1 MIEDDSF
8 RYRLQLGRNLEFLRN
23 IKEQQQISLV
33 PPPPGL
39 RKYMNDLEEEN
50 QRLEAL
56 IASEETK
63 NAATTQAFLIQ
74 ALRNCIRDHIEADR
88 SRDKAQ
94 AIDAIVED
102 IRRFM
107 IEPRGIVPNETTIAA
122 MKEAQDGDLQSFNSV
137 QEVMAHLDSDDAEDS
152 VSIALN
158 RDNLCDLLICIEEAT
173 EYYVDILGDGRAEG
187 LRALRDRLS
196 IWVEYLDG
204 DISTLEE
211 AQERMLKNAK

>member
-137 QEVMAHLDSDDAEDS
+137 QEVMDHLDSDDAEDS
-152 VSIALN
+152 VSITLN

-173 EYYVDILGDGRAEG
+173 EYYVDVLGDERAEG
-187 LRALRDRLS
+187 LSALRNRLS

-204 DISTLEE
+204 DIATPEE
-211 AQERMLKNAK
+211 ARERILKNAK